1 MNLPYP
7 SRQKLL
13 FMLAAI
19 SAAMIVVGI
28 GIVAAASRNSS
39 PIAPEVGTQIDYV
52 NTQAYADA
60 ACEFMAMKA
69 LSFHPREPKITIKAN
84 YEAVVYCF
92 EPETNLTA
100 RSLIP
105 LIKK

>member
-7 SRQKLL
+7 SRQKFL
-13 FMLAAI
+13 FTLAAVGTAI
-19 SAAMIVVGI
+19 AVVGI
-28 GIVAAASRNSS
+28 GVALAQSRSTE
-39 PIAPEVGTQIDYV
+39 PTLGVQIDV
-52 NTQAYADA
+52 VSTQAYADA

-69 LSFHPREPKITIKAN
+69 LSFHPRDPKITIQAN
-84 YEAVVYCF
+84 YEAVVYCV